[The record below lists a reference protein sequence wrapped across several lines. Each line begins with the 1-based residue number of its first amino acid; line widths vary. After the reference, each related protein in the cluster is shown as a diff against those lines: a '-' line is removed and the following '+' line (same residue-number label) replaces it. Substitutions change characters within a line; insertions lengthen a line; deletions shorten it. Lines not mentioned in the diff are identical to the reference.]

1 MKPGYRKKT
10 KAPTLNV
17 DSTGFINLNQ
27 GAELVRELG
36 TRQEFYEIEP
46 ARVTKVL
53 SNPYDPDTRTISL
66 KKELKNISIGKIP
79 VMVKSDFCM
88 LKNETNKNAIDE
100 ECKHDL
106 GGYFIIN
113 GNEKVIVGQEKITP
127 NKLLVFQH
135 NP

>member
-46 ARVTKVL
+46 VRVTKVL
-53 SNPYDPDTRTISL
+53 SNPYDPDYPNFENGS
-66 KKELKNISIGKIP
+66 P
-79 VMVKSDFCM
+79 DFSV
-88 LKNETNKNAIDE
+88 
-100 ECKHDL
+100 L
-106 GGYFIIN
+106 GAVFVRLLYSQKG
-113 GNEKVIVGQEKITP
+113 VGQGINSPVKPLSPHIVQIP
-127 NKLLVFQH
+127 LVGEIV
-135 NP
+135 NVA